1 MIKKS
6 LFKVVVGLIMLQITT
21 LLLATELQHWPVD
34 AANKLN
40 ALISQHAHK
49 GEFAV
54 FDMDNTSYRHDL
66 ETALIPFLEKKGV
79 LTREKLDPSLKIVP
93 FIDSG
98 NEKESLVGYYLR
110 LCEIDDIICY
120 PWASQVF
127 SGFTLKELKGYV
139 DELIADPTPISIHY
153 FNGEK
158 FVEDTVLP
166 PKMFTGMQELYNKLQ
181 ENGIEVYVMTAAN
194 EELVR
199 MVASDPK
206 YGYNVKPENVIG
218 VNQLLKDRKTG
229 KVTTSRLEIKRGH
242 YDPVKHLELE
252 LTSYLVNPMT
262 WFEGKAG
269 SILGWISAWR
279 KPVLVG
285 GDTVGSDTYML
296 LNSVDLNKGGLRLW
310 INRSKN
316 QVKKLQYALEQA
328 AIQQQQSGHP
338 ITAQSNWLYIDANAI
353 E

>member
-1 MIKKS
+1 MKKVLS
-6 LFKVVVGLIMLQITT
+6 KIVVGLITLQIMTP
-21 LLLATELQHWPVD
+21 LLATELQHWSAD

-40 ALISQHAHK
+40 ELISQHANK

-79 LTREKLDPSLKIVP
+79 LTREKLDPSLKIIP
-93 FIDSG
+93 FIDND

-110 LCEIDDIICY
+110 LCEIDDLICY

-139 DELIADPTPISIHY
+139 DELIADPTPLTIHY

-158 FVEDTVLP
+158 FVKDVVFP

-181 ENGIEVYVMTAAN
+181 ENGITVYVVTAAN

-206 YGYNVKPENVIG
+206 YGYNVKSENVIG
-218 VNQLLKDRKTG
+218 INQLLKDRKTG
-229 KVTTSRLEIKRGH
+229 KVTTSRLEIKKGH
-242 YDPVKHLELE
+242 YDPVKNLELE

-269 SILGWISAWR
+269 TILGWIDAWR
-279 KPVLVG
+279 KPILVG

-296 LNSVDLNKGGLRLW
+296 LNSVDLDKGGLRLW
-310 INRSKN
+310 INRSEK
-316 QVKKLQYALEQA
+316 QAQKLQHALNQA
-328 AIQQQQSGHP
+328 AEKQQQSNQAT
-338 ITAQSNWLYIDANAI
+338 TAHSNWLIVDADSL